1 MLAPRLSTVTRDF
14 WRFLVDRA
22 REFQVRRARHWEL
35 HASKS
40 GPEARGLK
48 LLREWLSPEQRAQF
62 ESEGYFDVVGCHSRS
77 RIRYGSSA
85 NIDELD
91 DAGVPRIGW
100 CFVPNIYL
108 VAGDVMLA
116 QKIALET
123 NERGALAVGRTVPPG
138 LAASAVFYTVTLSRV
153 LIAHSATSAQGQK
166 ADLTARQVELP
177 LHPES
182 GLRTDVA
189 PCPSHLFV
197 LLRGQR

>member
-62 ESEGYFDVVGCHSRS
+62 ESEGYFDVVGCHSREKY

-123 NERGALAVGRTVPPG
+123 NERGALAVANRFPQALPQAPSFTP
-138 LAASAVFYTVTLSRV
+138 SR
-153 LIAHSATSAQGQK
+153 S
-166 ADLTARQVELP
+166 
-177 LHPES
+177 
-182 GLRTDVA
+182 
-189 PCPSHLFV
+189 
-197 LLRGQR
+197 RGF